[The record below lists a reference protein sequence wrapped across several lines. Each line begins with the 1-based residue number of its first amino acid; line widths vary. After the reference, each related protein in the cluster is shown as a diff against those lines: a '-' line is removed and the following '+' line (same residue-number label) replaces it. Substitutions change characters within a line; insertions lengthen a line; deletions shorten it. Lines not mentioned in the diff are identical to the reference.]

1 MNKWLPILILL
12 MSSCSAQWHLKT
24 AVRKDPTILKEKVMT
39 VWDTVVTPPIVVVDT
54 ISLTDNDS
62 VVISNDTVS
71 ITITKYQD
79 RWIVK
84 TRVEPIEIVKE
95 VKVNVP
101 VVQYVERNPL
111 IAKIGWLL
119 ALLIVLYIAVRL
131 IIKTLVPTWL
141 R

>member
-1 MNKWLPILILL
+1 MKKWLPILILL
-12 MSSCSAQWHLKT
+12 MSSCSAQWHLKQ

-84 TRVEPIEIVKE
+84 TRVEPIEMVRE

-101 VVQYVERNPL
+101 VVQYVERTPL
-111 IAKIGWLL
+111 TAKLGWLL

>member
-1 MNKWLPILILL
+1 MKKWLPILILL

-24 AVRKDPTILKEKVMT
+24 AVRKDPTILKEKVVT
-39 VWDTVVTPPIVVVDT
+39 VWDTVATPPIVVVDT

-84 TRVEPIEIVKE
+84 TRVEPIEMVRE

-101 VVQYVERNPL
+101 VVQYVERTPL
-111 IAKIGWLL
+111 TAKLGWLL

>member
-1 MNKWLPILILL
+1 MKKWLPILILL
-12 MSSCSAQWHLKT
+12 MSSCSAQWHLKQ

-84 TRVEPIEIVKE
+84 TRVEPVEMVRE

-101 VVQYVERNPL
+101 VVQYVERTPL
-111 IAKIGWLL
+111 TAKLGWLL
-119 ALLIVLYIAVRL
+119 VLLIVLYIAVRL